1 MKLNDDQLVEQS
13 FAERMMEVEDNGF
26 TKQVMKRLPQPA
38 QRWSKIW
45 TVACWVAVIFL
56 FFLLDGVNAVNTAFM
71 HVTGDLSGMLV
82 SFQFDGF
89 SPFIIYLG
97 VLSTTAVI
105 AYNVIE
111 SPN

>member
-1 MKLNDDQLVEQS
+1 
-13 FAERMMEVEDNGF
+13 MEVEDNGF

-97 VLSTTAVI
+97 VLSATAVI